1 MTVSPEVVKAVHSA
15 VDDLN
20 EILDPSERLDKSPD
34 VALIGIDARLD
45 SLGLVN
51 LIVLVEE
58 KVQQGFGVG
67 ITLVDERAMSQSKS
81 PFRTLGSLAEFVEE
95 QLNEQHG

>member
-1 MTVSPEVVKAVHSA
+1 MSANPSVVEAINSA
-15 VDDLN
+15 IDDLN
-20 EILDPSERLDKSPD
+20 EVLDPEERLAKSPD
-34 VALIGIDARLD
+34 VPLIGKDARVD

-58 KVQQGFGVG
+58 KIQQRFGVG

-81 PFRTLGSLAEFVEE
+81 PFRTLGSLAEFVGE
-95 QLNEQHG
+95 QLADHGR

>member
-1 MTVSPEVVKAVHSA
+1 MTRNQQVIDAINSA

-20 EILDPSERLDKSPD
+20 EVLDPEERLAKSAD
-34 VALIGIDARLD
+34 VALIGQDARID

-58 KVQQGFGVG
+58 KIQQQFDVG

-81 PFRTLGSLAEFVEE
+81 PFRTLGTLAEFVQELLAE
-95 QLNEQHG
+95 NGR

>member
-1 MTVSPEVVKAVHSA
+1 MTVSQPVVDAINSA

-20 EILDPSERLDKSPD
+20 EILDPAERLGKSPEE
-34 VALIGIDARLD
+34 ALLGKDARLD

-58 KVQQGFGVG
+58 KIQQQFGVG

-95 QLNEQHG
+95 QLNEHGR

>member
-1 MTVSPEVVKAVHSA
+1 MTVSQPVVDAINSA

-20 EILDPSERLDKSPD
+20 EILDPAERLGKSPKE
-34 VALIGIDARLD
+34 ALLGKDARLD

-58 KVQQGFGVG
+58 KIQQQFGVG

-95 QLNEQHG
+95 QLNEHGR

>member
-1 MTVSPEVVKAVHSA
+1 MTVSQPVLDAVNSA

-20 EILDPSERLDKSPD
+20 EILDPDERLGKSPD
-34 VALIGIDARLD
+34 VALIGKDARLD

-58 KVQQGFGVG
+58 KIQQGFGVG

-95 QLNEQHG
+95 QLKDHGD

>member
-1 MTVSPEVVKAVHSA
+1 MVEAINSA

-20 EILDPSERLDKSPD
+20 EVLDPEERLAKSPD
-34 VALIGIDARLD
+34 VALIGKDARVD

-58 KVQQGFGVG
+58 KIQQRFGVG

-95 QLNEQHG
+95 QLADHGR

>member
-1 MTVSPEVVKAVHSA
+1 VTVNPRVVDVVNSA
-15 VDDLN
+15 IDDLN
-20 EILDPSERLDKSPD
+20 EILDADERLGKAPEE
-34 VALIGIDARLD
+34 ALIGNEARLD

-58 KVQQGFGVG
+58 KVQKEFGVA

-81 PFRTLGSLAEFVEE
+81 PFRNLSSLVEFVEE
-95 QLNEQHG
+95 QLREHGR

>member
-1 MTVSPEVVKAVHSA
+1 MVSQPVRDAVNSA

-20 EILDPSERLDKSPD
+20 QILGPDEQLGKSPD
-34 VALIGIDARLD
+34 VALIGKDAGLD

-58 KVQQGFGVG
+58 KIQQGFGVG

-81 PFRTLGSLAEFVEE
+81 PFRTLGSLSEFVEE
-95 QLNEQHG
+95 QLKEHGG

>member
-1 MTVSPEVVKAVHSA
+1 MTASQPVLDAINQA

-20 EILDPSERLDKSPD
+20 EILDPEERLDKSPEI
-34 VALIGIDARLD
+34 VLIGKDARLD

-58 KVQQGFGVG
+58 KVQERFGVG
-67 ITLVDERAMSQSKS
+67 LTLVDERAMSHSKS
-81 PFRTLGSLAEFVEE
+81 PFRTLGSLADFVEE
-95 QLNEQHG
+95 RLQDHGR

>member
-1 MTVSPEVVKAVHSA
+1 MIARQPIVEVIYSA

-20 EILDPSERLDKSPD
+20 EILDPQERLDKSED
-34 VALIGIDARLD
+34 MALIGQDARLD

-58 KVQQGFGVG
+58 KIQARFGVG
-67 ITLVDERAMSQSKS
+67 VTLVDERAMSQSRS
-81 PFRTLGSLAEFVEE
+81 PFRTLGTLAEFVEE
-95 QLNEQHG
+95 QLNDHGR

>member
-1 MTVSPEVVKAVHSA
+1 MTAGQPVVDAVNSA

-20 EILDPSERLDKSPD
+20 EILDPDERIGKSPD
-34 VALIGIDARLD
+34 EALIGNDARLD

-58 KVQQGFGVG
+58 KIQQKFGVG

-95 QLNEQHG
+95 QLNEHGR

>member
-1 MTVSPEVVKAVHSA
+1 MTVGQPVVDAINSA

-20 EILDPSERLDKSPD
+20 EILDADERLGKSPD
-34 VALIGIDARLD
+34 EALIGKDAKLD

-58 KVQQGFGVG
+58 KIQQKFGVG

-95 QLNEQHG
+95 QLNEHGR

>member
-1 MTVSPEVVKAVHSA
+1 MTAGQPVVDAINSA

-20 EILDPSERLDKSPD
+20 EILDADERLGKSPD
-34 VALIGIDARLD
+34 EALIGQDAKLD

-58 KVQQGFGVG
+58 KIQQKFGVG
-67 ITLVDERAMSQSKS
+67 ITLVDERAMSQSRS

-95 QLNEQHG
+95 QLNEHGR

>member
-1 MTVSPEVVKAVHSA
+1 MTGNQAVVEVIYSA

-20 EILDPSERLDKSPD
+20 EILDPEERLSKSPD
-34 VALIGIDARLD
+34 EVLIGKDARLD

-58 KVQQGFGVG
+58 RIQQRFNVS
-67 ITLVDERAMSQSKS
+67 ITLVDE
-81 PFRTLGSLAEFVEE
+81 
-95 QLNEQHG
+95 QLNDRGS

>member
-1 MTVSPEVVKAVHSA
+1 MSANPAVVEAINSA

-20 EILDPSERLDKSPD
+20 EVLDPEERLAKSPD
-34 VALIGIDARLD
+34 VALIGKDARVD

-58 KVQQGFGVG
+58 KIQQRFGVG

-95 QLNEQHG
+95 QLADHGR

>member
-1 MTVSPEVVKAVHSA
+1 MTATQQVIDAVNSA

-20 EILDPSERLDKSPD
+20 EVLEPEEQLTRSAD
-34 VALIGIDARLD
+34 VSLIGQYARLD

-58 KVQQGFGVG
+58 KIQQQFGVG

-81 PFRTLGSLAEFVEE
+81 PFRTLGTLAEFVQE
-95 QLNEQHG
+95 QLADHGR

>member
-1 MTVSPEVVKAVHSA
+1 MTSSQPVIDAVYSA

-20 EILDPSERLDKSPD
+20 EILGADERLEKSPD
-34 VALIGIDARLD
+34 VALIGTDARLD

-58 KVQQGFGVG
+58 KVQQRFGVG
-67 ITLVDERAMSQSKS
+67 ITLVDERAMSQSRS
-81 PFRTLGSLAEFVEE
+81 PFRTLGSLTDFVEE
-95 QLNEQHG
+95 QMTDHAR

>member
-1 MTVSPEVVKAVHSA
+1 MVEAINSA

-20 EILDPSERLDKSPD
+20 EVLDPEERLATSPD
-34 VALIGIDARLD
+34 VALIGKDARVD

-58 KVQQGFGVG
+58 KIQQRFGVG

-95 QLNEQHG
+95 QLADHGR

>member
-1 MTVSPEVVKAVHSA
+1 MSANPSVVEAINSA

-20 EILDPSERLDKSPD
+20 EVLDPEERLDKSPD
-34 VALIGIDARLD
+34 VALIGMDARVD

-58 KVQQGFGVG
+58 KIQQRFGVG

-95 QLNEQHG
+95 QLADHGR

>member
-1 MTVSPEVVKAVHSA
+1 MTGDRRVLDAIHSA

-20 EILDPSERLDKSPD
+20 EILDPDERLDKSPD
-34 VALIGIDARLD
+34 VVLIGKDARLD

-58 KVQQGFGVG
+58 KIQQQFGVS

-81 PFRTLGSLAEFVEE
+81 PFRNLGSLANFVDE
-95 QLNEQHG
+95 QLKEHGR

>member
-1 MTVSPEVVKAVHSA
+1 MTASQRVVDAVNSA

-20 EILDPSERLDKSPD
+20 EIVGPEERLEKSPD
-34 VALIGIDARLD
+34 VALIGTDARLD

-58 KVQQGFGVG
+58 KVQQAFGVG

-81 PFRTLGSLAEFVEE
+81 PFRTLGSLCEFVEE
-95 QLNEQHG
+95 QLNEHGR

>member
-1 MTVSPEVVKAVHSA
+1 VSAGQPVVDAVNSA

-20 EILDPSERLDKSPD
+20 EILDPDERIGKSPD
-34 VALIGIDARLD
+34 EALIGNDARLD

-58 KVQQGFGVG
+58 KIQQKFGVG

-95 QLNEQHG
+95 QLNEHGR

>member
-1 MTVSPEVVKAVHSA
+1 MIADDKVVAAINSA
-15 VDDLN
+15 IDDLN
-20 EILDPSERLDKSPD
+20 EVLEPDERLAKSAQ
-34 VALIGIDARLD
+34 VALIGQDARLD

-58 KVQQGFGVG
+58 KIQQQFGVG

-81 PFRTLGSLAEFVEE
+81 PFRTLGTLAEFVQE
-95 QLNEQHG
+95 QLADHGR

>member
-1 MTVSPEVVKAVHSA
+1 VVEAINSA

-20 EILDPSERLDKSPD
+20 EVLDPEERLAKSPD
-34 VALIGIDARLD
+34 VALIGKDARVD

-58 KVQQGFGVG
+58 KIQQRFGVG

-95 QLNEQHG
+95 QLADHGR

>member
-1 MTVSPEVVKAVHSA
+1 MTAGQPVVDAINSA

-20 EILDPSERLDKSPD
+20 EILGADERLGKSPD
-34 VALIGIDARLD
+34 EALIGKDARLD

-58 KVQQGFGVG
+58 KIQQKFGVG

-95 QLNEQHG
+95 QLNEHGR

>member
-1 MTVSPEVVKAVHSA
+1 MTAGQAVVDAINSA

-20 EILDPSERLDKSPD
+20 EILDADERLGKSPTE
-34 VALIGIDARLD
+34 ALIGKDAKLD

-58 KVQQGFGVG
+58 KIQQQFGVG

-95 QLNEQHG
+95 QLNEHGR

>member
-1 MTVSPEVVKAVHSA
+1 MTAGQPVVDAINSA

-20 EILDPSERLDKSPD
+20 EILDADERLGKSPD
-34 VALIGIDARLD
+34 EALIGKDAKLD

-58 KVQQGFGVG
+58 KIQQKFGVG

-95 QLNEQHG
+95 QLNEHGR

>member
-1 MTVSPEVVKAVHSA
+1 MTAKQPVVDAIYSA

-20 EILDPSERLDKSPD
+20 EILDPEERLSKSSEM
-34 VALIGIDARLD
+34 ALIGKDARLD

-58 KVQQGFGVG
+58 KVQQQFGVA

-81 PFRTLGSLAEFVEE
+81 PFRTLGSLADFVEE
-95 QLNEQHG
+95 QLNDHGR

>member
-20 EILDPSERLDKSPD
+20 EILDPGERLDKSPD
-34 VALIGIDARLD
+34 VALIGTDARLD

-58 KVQQGFGVG
+58 KVQKEFGVG
-67 ITLVDERAMSQSKS
+67 ITLVDERAMSKSKS

-95 QLNEQHG
+95 QLKEHSG

>member
-1 MTVSPEVVKAVHSA
+1 MTVSQPVLDAVNRA

-20 EILDPSERLDKSPD
+20 EILGPDERLEKSPD
-34 VALIGIDARLD
+34 VALIGKDARLD

-58 KVQQGFGVG
+58 KIQQGFGVG

-95 QLNEQHG
+95 QLKEHGG

>member
-1 MTVSPEVVKAVHSA
+1 MTAGQPVVDAINSA

-20 EILDPSERLDKSPD
+20 EILDADERLGKSPD
-34 VALIGIDARLD
+34 EALIGKDAKLD

-58 KVQQGFGVG
+58 KIQQKFDVG

-95 QLNEQHG
+95 QLNEHGR

>member
-1 MTVSPEVVKAVHSA
+1 MTAGQPVVDAINSA

-20 EILDPSERLDKSPD
+20 EILGADESLGKSPEE
-34 VALIGIDARLD
+34 ALIGKDARLD

-58 KVQQGFGVG
+58 KIQQKFGVG

-95 QLNEQHG
+95 QLNEHGR

>member
-1 MTVSPEVVKAVHSA
+1 MTAGQPVVDAINSA

-20 EILDPSERLDKSPD
+20 EILGADERLGKSPD
-34 VALIGIDARLD
+34 EALIGKNAKLD

-58 KVQQGFGVG
+58 KIQQKFGVG

-95 QLNEQHG
+95 QLNEHGR

>member
-1 MTVSPEVVKAVHSA
+1 MTVSERVVDAVNGA

-20 EILDPSERLDKSPD
+20 EILGPEERLGKSPD
-34 VALIGIDARLD
+34 VALIGKDARLD

-58 KVQQGFGVG
+58 KIQQEFGVG

-81 PFRTLGSLAEFVEE
+81 PFRTLGSLAKFVEE
-95 QLNEQHG
+95 QLNEHGG

>member
-1 MTVSPEVVKAVHSA
+1 MTADDKVVAAINSA
-15 VDDLN
+15 IDDLN
-20 EILDPSERLDKSPD
+20 EVLAPDERLAKSAE
-34 VALIGIDARLD
+34 VALIGQDARLD

-58 KVQQGFGVG
+58 KIQQQFGIG

-81 PFRTLGSLAEFVEE
+81 PFRTLGTLAEFVQE
-95 QLNEQHG
+95 QLTDHGR